1 MKKYFIILYI
11 SIFIF
16 FPKVAFSVLKND
28 YNFDISPL
36 IEKPKMFSV
45 GIGAIFREYNSW
57 YNAGTLFTINPNSP
71 NISRRDIYFT
81 IMPYFEIR
89 PLSFME
95 IGIAPTFTYQREDSR
110 NNLNNATNKIDSFG
124 FDSINAHIKFMAV
137 KWYLSFG
144 VRLDVN
150 YSFLT
155 RKLPYEKDI
164 DRLNIAGTLMFAVI
178 PKVIPLNLLI
188 NYTISTRDHIKT
200 DITEIGEILGALEF
214 ITSKIITLYGG
225 VVYVFPYT
233 KRNKTTYI
241 EPFVK
246 FKASIGDFLLMNV
259 TYRKVVWGDNY
270 TPNDSTFSFGI
281 EYMF

>member
-1 MKKYFIILYI
+1 MKKRLIILFAF
-11 SIFIF
+11 IFIC
-16 FPKVAFSVLKND
+16 FPEISFSALRND
-28 YNFDISPL
+28 YSFDISPL

-45 GIGAIFREYNSW
+45 GIGGIFREYNAW
-57 YNAGTLFTINPNSP
+57 FNGGNLYIVNPATS

-89 PLSFME
+89 PTGFME
-95 IGIAPTFTYQREDSR
+95 IGIAPTFTYQREDAR
-110 NNLNNATNKIDSFG
+110 NDLSGATNKVDGFG
-124 FDSINAHIKFMAV
+124 FDSINAYIKFMAV

-155 RKLPYEKDI
+155 KKLPYEQDY
-164 DRLNIAGTLMFAVI
+164 DRFNIAGTLMFAII

-188 NYTISTRDHIKT
+188 NYTLSTRDHIKT
-200 DITEIGEILGALEF
+200 DILEIGEVLGALEF
-214 ITSKIITLYGG
+214 ITSPIITLYGG
-225 VVYVFPYT
+225 VIYVFPYT
-233 KRNKTTYI
+233 KKNKTSYV

-246 FKASIGDFLLMNV
+246 FKATIGDFLLMNV

-270 TPNDSTFSFGI
+270 SSNDSTFLFSI